1 MGRFTKIFLNVS
13 SFWTPKI
20 QVLKAQMS
28 VVMVTGKNIGKMAN
42 MDVMVSTKVTSKPRC
57 KHSKPGKTTCPKM
70 NGKRR
75 KKNGKPRNN
84 GGKLRNKNGKKETK
98 IRRKLVVGPRNKNGS
113 RTKLNPKFKSRLT
126 EPLLKPFPKLL
137 FRLLKSS
144 MPIKLTFQMIS
155 PKWREFKRP
164 KNQVLPFTLVMS
176 VTVVESVPLSV
187 TFTNAP
193 S

>member
-75 KKNGKPRNN
+75 KKGGKP
-84 GGKLRNKNGKKETK
+84 RNKNGKKETK

-113 RTKLNPKFKSRLT
+113 RT
-126 EPLLKPFPKLL
+126 
-137 FRLLKSS
+137 
-144 MPIKLTFQMIS
+144 
-155 PKWREFKRP
+155 
-164 KNQVLPFTLVMS
+164 
-176 VTVVESVPLSV
+176 
-187 TFTNAP
+187 
-193 S
+193 